1 MTAVIAS
8 FAEVSDRYE
17 AAFVDLWGCMH
28 NGLRAFPE
36 AVEAMRAFRARG
48 GLVAFVSN
56 APRPRR
62 HVEAQIERMGIP
74 ADAWDVV
81 ATSGDAARVA
91 LFRGAVGRRIWFMGE
106 ERDRVF
112 LVPPK
117 IVQDPVAVEEVP
129 LEEAEGIVCC
139 GPFDPFADPE
149 VNRPQLLLAR
159 TRGMKLLCANPD
171 IVVDRG
177 DRREWC
183 AGAVA
188 RLYEEMGG
196 TSLYFGK
203 PHPPIYDLAR
213 TRLAALGRLPPDD
226 RIVCIGDGP
235 GTDIQGAQGEGL
247 DSILVTGGLAARETG
262 TPAGGQPEPAALDA
276 FVQAQGLTPT
286 YAIGYLR

>member
-1 MTAVIAS
+1 MTQIIAS
-8 FAEVSDRYE
+8 LSEVSDRYE

-28 NGLRAFPE
+28 NGLEAFPD

-48 GLVAFVSN
+48 GLVALVTN
-56 APRPRR
+56 APRPRL
-62 HVEAQIERMGIP
+62 HVAAQIERLGIP
-74 ADAWDVV
+74 GDAWDVI

-91 LFRGAVGRRIWFMGE
+91 LFRGAAGRRVWFMGE
-106 ERDRVF
+106 PRDRAF
-112 LVPPK
+112 LEPPN
-117 IVQDPVAVEEVP
+117 IVEDPIAVEEVA

-139 GPFDPFADPE
+139 GPFDPFADPA

-159 TRGMKLLCANPD
+159 IRGLKLLCANPD

-177 DRREWC
+177 ESREWC

-188 RLYEEMGG
+188 QLYEQMGG

-226 RIVCIGDGP
+226 RILCIGDGP
-235 GTDIQGAQGEGL
+235 GTDIRGALGEGL
-247 DSILVTGGLAARETG
+247 DCLLVTGGLAARETA
-262 TPAGGQPEPAALDA
+262 TPPGGQPDPSALAAYA
-276 FVQAQGLTPT
+276 GSQGMEPT
-286 YAIGYLR
+286 YAIGFLR

>member
-1 MTAVIAS
+1 MTGIIAS
-8 FAEVSDRYE
+8 FAEVSDRYD

-28 NGLRAFPE
+28 NGLEAFPE

-62 HVEAQIERMGIP
+62 HVEAQIEGMGIP
-74 ADAWDVV
+74 GDAWDVV

-91 LFRGAVGRRIWFMGE
+91 LFRGAIGQRIWFMGE

-117 IVQDPVAVEEVP
+117 IVQDPIPVEEVP

-149 VNRPQLLLAR
+149 VNRPELLLAK

-177 DRREWC
+177 EAREWC

-188 RLYEEMGG
+188 QLYEAMGG

-235 GTDIQGAQGEGL
+235 ATDIQGAVGEGL

-262 TPAGGQPEPAALDA
+262 TPAGGQPEAAALA
-276 FVQAQGLTPT
+276 GFAESQGLTPT